1 MRYDDPERPQQ
12 GGVPLHLS
20 GAPLPVITLVAPG
33 ENGTWL
39 ACIHASRGGNRFG
52 YHSGVLRDLG
62 DFGREWLEDPEGTL
76 ERYFQYKG
84 PEEERATAPPKPV
97 QIDDLWGEGG

>member
-1 MRYDDPERPQQ
+1 MRYDDPARPQQ

-20 GAPLPVITLVAPG
+20 GVPLPVVTLVAPG
-33 ENGTWL
+33 EAGSWL

-62 DFGREWLEDPEGTL
+62 LFAREWLEDPEGAL

-84 PEEERATAPPKPV
+84 PEVEAARPAAKPAE
-97 QIDDLWGEGG
+97 IDDLWGDQ